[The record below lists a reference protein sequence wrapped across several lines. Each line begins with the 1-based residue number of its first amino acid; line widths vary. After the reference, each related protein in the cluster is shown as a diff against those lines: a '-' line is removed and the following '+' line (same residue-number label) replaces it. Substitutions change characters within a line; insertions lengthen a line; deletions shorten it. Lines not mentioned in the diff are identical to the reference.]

1 MLWRVFPVDRRVLE
15 PPGPRRQVLHEGE
28 ADAAE
33 GGDAHPDKPAEEA
46 DNAKLA
52 QATKFGALLGEG
64 TVNARSWANEQ
75 SSELDPRGLELLCR
89 QICDRD
95 NIEISVLQAPELSK
109 ESLGLLAAVGAA
121 PACPPRLIVMTYM
134 WGCRGGIT

>member
-1 MLWRVFPVDRRVLE
+1 MCSNHLVHDGKYFTKEKPTLLKEVTLI
-15 PPGPRRQVLHEGE
+15 
-28 ADAAE
+28 
-33 GGDAHPDKPAEEA
+33 PDKPAEEA

-75 SSELDPRGLELLCR
+75 LSELDPRGLELLCR

-109 ESLGLLAAVGAA
+109 ESLGLLAAVGSGA
-121 PACPPRLIVMTYM
+121 ACPPRLIVMTYM

>member
-1 MLWRVFPVDRRVLE
+1 MCSNHLVHDGKYFTKEKPTLLKEVTLI
-15 PPGPRRQVLHEGE
+15 
-28 ADAAE
+28 
-33 GGDAHPDKPAEEA
+33 PDKPAEEA

-64 TVNARSWANEQ
+64 TVN
-75 SSELDPRGLELLCR
+75 DPRGLELLCR

-109 ESLGLLAAVGAA
+109 ESLGLLAAVGSGA
-121 PACPPRLIVMTYM
+121 ACPPRLIVMTYM